1 MTLYP
6 ALLSDSVRE
15 LQQEIDSLHGISEI
29 STVQLDII
37 DGIFTDNS
45 TITAADI
52 PLLDF
57 GALQYDVH
65 LMTVEPLDFLY
76 ELIAE
81 CDKTQVRACIAQV
94 EKLSYQA
101 PFLEEVL
108 QHQWQAGLSLD
119 LFTPL
124 SAIDDASWSQMSV
137 LQLMSIEAGVQGS
150 AFHPRIFEKIVQAQ
164 KRLAHLDH
172 LIELII
178 DGGIHEQQLPQLRQR
193 GITSIAVGSA
203 LWTATDI
210 VAAVNIFLKG

>member
-6 ALLSDSVRE
+6 SLLSDSVSE
-15 LQQEIDSLHGISEI
+15 LQKQLDMSGEIDEI
-29 STVQLDII
+29 STVQIDIV
-37 DGIFTDNS
+37 DGIFADTV
-45 TITAADI
+45 TITPADI
-52 PLLDF
+52 PRLDF
-57 GALQYDVH
+57 GELQYDLH
-65 LMTVEPLDFLY
+65 LMTLEPLDYVY
-76 ELIAE
+76 ELVAE

-210 VAAVNIFLKG
+210 VAAVDTFLKG

>member
-6 ALLSDSVRE
+6 SLLSDSVSE
-15 LQQEIDSLHGISEI
+15 LQKQLDMSGEIDEI
-29 STVQLDII
+29 STVQIDIV
-37 DGIFTDNS
+37 DGIFADTV
-45 TITAADI
+45 TITPADI
-52 PLLDF
+52 PRLDF
-57 GALQYDVH
+57 GELQYDLH
-65 LMTVEPLDFLY
+65 LMTLEPLDYVY
-76 ELIAE
+76 ELVAE

-210 VAAVNIFLKG
+210 VAAVNIFL